1 MKASTALRV
10 DRPAD
15 GVVRLTLDGPETRNS
30 LSVESFAELA
40 DAVTGADRA
49 PGTRVIILTGAGKG
63 FCSGFDL
70 SLAADLPALPIE
82 SMFEIQQRAAA
93 MILAV
98 CRTNTPVIAAVG
110 GAAAGAGFSLAMA
123 ADVCLAT
130 PEATFNAAF
139 VRVGFTGGDCGSSWL
154 LPRAVG
160 RGRASEILLTG
171 RMVSANEAERIGLVS
186 RVVPRTDLETA
197 TLELANQIRGNS
209 PFGVSLTKRVL
220 HTNVDAPSLEA
231 AMEVENRNQML
242 ATRSADFTEALT
254 AFQEGREPRF
264 GDERR

>member
-1 MKASTALRV
+1 MKTTTALRV

-15 GVVRLTLDGPETRNS
+15 GIVSLTLDGPETRNS
-30 LSVESFAELA
+30 LSFDSFVELA
-40 DAVTGADRA
+40 EAVTDADRA

-70 SLAADLPALPIE
+70 SLAADLPALPVE

-98 CRTNTPVIAAVG
+98 CRTSTPVLAAVG

-171 RMVSANEAERIGLVS
+171 RMVRADEAERIGLVS
-186 RVVPRTDLETA
+186 RVVPRAELETA
-197 TLELANQIRGNS
+197 TLELADRICRNS
-209 PFGVSLTKRVL
+209 PFGVALTKRVL
-220 HTNVDAPSLEA
+220 QTNIDAPSLEA

-242 ATRSADFTEALT
+242 AIRSTDFAEALA
-254 AFQEGREPRF
+254 AFREGREPRF
-264 GDERR
+264 AKNGR